1 MGCRIGKPC
10 LDALASTTNIP
21 LDRFSEATLWDL
33 EITPNSKTGLDERAC
48 AQLVRER
55 GGYKRNYPFSCPYY
69 LLLHSSDH
77 SLMVVDLKLPQG
89 NSSAYKSKRE
99 AHTPCIPTNNALG
112 DKGVFWTLSARHN
125 PETMKA
131 FRWNDY
137 LDLAPRAYLLRV
149 IEWKAKSTTRKG
161 GVTTRFV
168 CLNNEKFAEGT
179 VTLQAT
185 KDKKAQAKKGKDNA
199 AAVTSVKGFSWA
211 IATGLGV
218 LAFLG

>member
-1 MGCRIGKPC
+1 
-10 LDALASTTNIP
+10 
-21 LDRFSEATLWDL
+21 
-33 EITPNSKTGLDERAC
+33 
-48 AQLVRER
+48 
-55 GGYKRNYPFSCPYY
+55 
-69 LLLHSSDH
+69 
-77 SLMVVDLKLPQG
+77 MVVDLKLPQG
-89 NSSAYKSKRE
+89 NSSAYNSKRE

-137 LDLAPRAYLLRV
+137 LDMAPRAYLLRV

-179 VTLQAT
+179 VTLQAAR
-185 KDKKAQAKKGKDNA
+185 DKKVQAENNKDNA
-199 AAVTSVKGFSWA
+199 AAVLSTRSFIWVMATVWSV
-211 IATGLGV
+211 IALLG
-218 LAFLG
+218 